1 MRNFF
6 LSFRIQSD
14 YFAESSHGPVRWG
27 PPAWRGGREEEFR
40 KMKNELGTHGALQR
54 SSKKKKKLKCAGGEK
69 VVSHLIY
76 MGRVHK
82 NVEFL
87 KCKTRFSEPK
97 SKLILKR
104 DVIPLSTCF

>member
-54 SSKKKKKLKCAGGEK
+54 SSKKKKKVKMCWRRKGSFTLDLYGQG
-69 VVSHLIY
+69 
-76 MGRVHK
+76 
-82 NVEFL
+82 
-87 KCKTRFSEPK
+87 T
-97 SKLILKR
+97 
-104 DVIPLSTCF
+104 